1 MGLLCDTLWM
11 GICIEHI
18 DGLGT
23 KEGPVWQTV
32 CNLSGRVGVFC
43 VYLMA
48 EMFTQMI

>member
-1 MGLLCDTLWM
+1 M

-23 KEGPVWQTV
+23 IKEGPVWQTV
-32 CNLSGRVGVFC
+32 CNLSGRVAVLC

-48 EMFTQMI
+48 DVRTDDMSTVRR